1 MLKIIQDLVT
11 CNMHIINRHLFF
23 IYFIL
28 LCLAASQSY
37 AGQPSIVAVD
47 NLQLDAARAKEKDML
62 VLVLVTL
69 PTCSICEY
77 VKLDVIEP
85 MIKAGDFDDIAIVRE
100 LSLQDYSIIDFD
112 GSTIG
117 ANNFANRY
125 SAEFAPIV
133 LFLSSNGDQ
142 LHKPIIG
149 MSSRDYYGFY
159 LEEAVNKSHKRI
171 NP

>member
-1 MLKIIQDLVT
+1 MLKVTRDLVW
-11 CNMHIINRHLFF
+11 CNMHIIKRYFF
-23 IYFIL
+23 L
-28 LCLAASQSY
+28 LCFVLLCFAASQSN
-37 AGQPSIVAVD
+37 AEQLSIVAAD
-47 NLQLDAARAKEKDML
+47 NLQLDAARAKEKGMI

-77 VKLDVIEP
+77 VKEDVIEP

-112 GSTIG
+112 GSAVG

-159 LEEAVNKSHKRI
+159 LEEAVNKSHKRL
-171 NP
+171 NQ